1 MKMRTVLLRM
11 PMKKDMQRQDR
22 QRYEP
27 DKKIAVIGSG
37 PAGLA
42 AADQLNKRGHSVT
55 VYERD
60 DRIGGLLM
68 YGIPNMKLEK
78 RFIERKIEVMKEE
91 GVEFVTGMQMSEKM

>member
-1 MKMRTVLLRM
+1 M
-11 PMKKDMQRQDR
+11 
-22 QRYEP
+22 
-27 DKKIAVIGSG
+27 
-37 PAGLA
+37 
-42 AADQLNKRGHSVT
+42 T

-91 GVEFVTGMQMSEKM
+91 GVEFVTGNRCRKRCEKQQKILKRL